1 MCPDTPQE
9 SASLPSDEGTPSGIE
24 QRQDGVDATQLP
36 AATGTPVLSPA
47 ECAQQLA
54 ALFPAL
60 FGKRARPLKLRI
72 QADIQARAPGVFTK
86 AVLSAFLRRYTGS
99 TSYLQSLAHSTERFD
114 LDGNPAG
121 ELSEEHREQARQE
134 VQRRRALREE
144 RFALEREAARAAQE
158 KEREAQRADEEGRRE
173 RARLLRD
180 FETTRLTR
188 ANFCALKGI
197 AEPELE
203 GRLAMARQEAAQW
216 AARRAAEVGDAH
228 RREGDVRD
236 RGVAS
241 AGGGR
246 NDRPDRH
253 PGGPG
258 RGDRRAGPAGPGER
272 QDAPRS
278 GQRDDRRDRRDRPG
292 PTRGAQNRRP
302 GQRPPAPSAGTRTLS
317 ERPQESTA
325 VAGPEQTPGSQ
336 DSQS

>member
-144 RFALEREAARAAQE
+144 
-158 KEREAQRADEEGRRE
+158 
-173 RARLLRD
+173 
-180 FETTRLTR
+180 
-188 ANFCALKGI
+188 
-197 AEPELE
+197 
-203 GRLAMARQEAAQW
+203 
-216 AARRAAEVGDAH
+216 
-228 RREGDVRD
+228 
-236 RGVAS
+236 
-241 AGGGR
+241 
-246 NDRPDRH
+246 
-253 PGGPG
+253 
-258 RGDRRAGPAGPGER
+258 
-272 QDAPRS
+272 PRS
-278 GQRDDRRDRRDRPG
+278 GRLRVRHRRRNGKLSGR
-292 PTRGAQNRRP
+292 TRKAGASAPVCCVTSRRP
-302 GQRPPAPSAGTRTLS
+302 A
-317 ERPQESTA
+317 
-325 VAGPEQTPGSQ
+325 
-336 DSQS
+336 